1 MEAARLRVAPGAVYL
16 FPAAGAGVAASGRAG
31 DAEFLR
37 GVRRPRV
44 ERKAQPPRAC
54 PRLPARS
61 DFFIDLAQKIGAQ
74 FIAGRMKWGFVSPSC
89 KPYIMR

>member
-1 MEAARLRVAPGAVYL
+1 MYL

-54 PRLPARS
+54 PRAPIFLLISRKKSGLSLSPA
-61 DFFIDLAQKIGAQ
+61 G
-74 FIAGRMKWGFVSPSC
+74 
-89 KPYIMR
+89 